1 RGVAMRPI
9 RLRRWIVPGTV
20 LSLAL
25 AAVGFLAVGELGDG
39 ATPPSASGAAVA
51 AVAPSRR
58 SATGDEGWEAPVR
71 EAPRERRPTARP
83 PVQQRPRR
91 AAQSSRA
98 PQRPL
103 PTRPGES
110 PRVLEAG
117 PLMPALAREATLR
130 RRLELLDEWLLRPPE
145 ERAVRMLD
153 GLLSSHLPGSFYE
166 AESLRLAIVDRV
178 ADYSS
183 AAAREVLVARLDPE
197 RPRPERMLAI
207 EKLAARKDTL
217 SADLERIAARDH
229 DSVVQQKARWA
240 LSRQR

>member
-1 RGVAMRPI
+1 MRPI

-25 AAVGFLAVGELGDG
+25 AAVGFLAAGELGG
-39 ATPPSASGAAVA
+39 APAPPRAGGAAVA
-51 AVAPSRR
+51 AVPRPRPLTA
-58 SATGDEGWEAPVR
+58 DVGWEAPAR
-71 EAPRERRPTARP
+71 EAAPRERRPAARP
-83 PVQQRPRR
+83 PVPARARR
-91 AAQSSRA
+91 APPSSRA

-110 PRVLEAG
+110 PRVLEASS
-117 PLMPALAREATLR
+117 LMAALAREATLAG
-130 RRLELLDEWLLRPPE
+130 RLELLDEWLLRLPDD
-145 ERAVRMLD
+145 RAVSILD
-153 GLLSSHLPGSFYE
+153 GLLSSHLPGTFYE
-166 AESLRLAIVDRV
+166 AESLRLAMVNRV
-178 ADYSS
+178 ASYSG

-207 EKLAARKDTL
+207 EKLAARSDTL